1 MDDVR
6 LGNAFRALRIRRGW
20 RQADVAAAAGVSR
33 SAVSRLERGQLDALT
48 VVAIRRIAAVFD
60 GRVDLIPRWQ
70 GGDLGRLLN
79 ERHGAMHEAMAG
91 QLGTL
96 PDWIP
101 EPEVSFSIYG
111 ERGVIDILCWHPGRR
126 MLLVIELKT
135 ELVDVNELMGG
146 VDRKRR
152 LAADVA
158 RSRGWEPAAVSV
170 WVVLADSRTNRR
182 HVARHQAVLRS
193 KFPVD
198 GRSVPA
204 WLRDPS
210 APISALSFLPSAP
223 GGAQTP
229 GHATVRRVRRGR
241 GVVPGS

>member
-1 MDDVR
+1 MDDAR
-6 LGNAFRALRIRRGW
+6 LGTAFRALRIRRGW
-20 RQADVAAAAGVSR
+20 RQADVAPAAGVSR
-33 SAVSRLERGQLDALT
+33 SAVSRLERGNVDALT
-48 VVAIRRIAAVFD
+48 IEAIRRIAAVFD
-60 GRVDLIPRWQ
+60 GRVELIPRWQ

-91 QLGTL
+91 QFVLL

-101 EPEVSFSIYG
+101 EPEVSFAIYG
-111 ERGVIDILCWHPGRR
+111 ERGIIDILCWHPGRR

-152 LAADVA
+152 LAAEIA
-158 RSRGWEPAAVSV
+158 RSRGWDPVAVSV

-198 GRSVPA
+198 GRSVPS

-210 APISALSFLPSAP
+210 SPISALSFLPSAP

-229 GHATVRRVRRGR
+229 GYATVRRVRRCR
-241 GVVPGS
+241 GAGGGS